1 MKMKEAEKGSKAGD
15 IRQRGWREVK
25 CWEKRAGRR
34 VGLNVQGSVSFVK
47 SLHTGRQ
54 GKGYIYSG
62 GMSNRLH

>member
-34 VGLNVQGSVSFVK
+34 VGLGVLGGERLGEGNQ
-47 SLHTGRQ
+47 SLSLAAVLSCQ
-54 GKGYIYSG
+54 LV
-62 GMSNRLH
+62 N